1 MARDY
6 RQIGQSFRGGGEIHF
21 SGAKHISETVTTQ
34 QFSSAQQK
42 VQTKNPT
49 GRVFQIFT
57 TTVRNVFG
65 RSEIA
70 SLAQLFSTASVR
82 HKGHNASNP
91 VALAEVIRDIVSKA
105 SYKGEAVSQKQKVTE
120 AVNVSFFGSALG
132 ILRFATSAIA
142 LFWGQSHDF
151 KAFYD
156 EIRKNPL
163 YGDYP
168 EGGTITEDDKAV
180 FTTKSATMTFQDD
193 GVGSY
198 RDGVN
203 PYKEGQFP

>member
-49 GRVFQIFT
+49 GRIFQIFAT
-57 TTVRNVFG
+57 SSRKVFG
-65 RSEIA
+65 HGKISPS
-70 SLAQLFSTASVR
+70 SLLFAIVSVR
-82 HKGHNASNP
+82 HKGHNADSA
-91 VALAEVIRDIVSKA
+91 VTFSQVIRNVVSKA
-105 SYKGEAVSQKQKVTE
+105 SYKGEAVSQNQKVTE
-120 AVNVSFFGSALG
+120 AVNVSFFGSALSV
-132 ILRFATSAIA
+132 LRFAASTIA

-151 KAFYD
+151 KALYD